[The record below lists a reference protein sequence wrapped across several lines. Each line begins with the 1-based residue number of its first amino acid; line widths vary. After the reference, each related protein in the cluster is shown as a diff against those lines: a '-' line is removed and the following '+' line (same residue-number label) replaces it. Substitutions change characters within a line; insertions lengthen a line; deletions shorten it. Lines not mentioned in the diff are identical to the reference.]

1 MNELAERTGSE
12 RVETP
17 RLSAPASRF
26 ISGMKGLLI
35 GGRFSPAASG
45 KTFEVFDPS
54 TGRLIT
60 RCAEGDKQ
68 DVALA
73 VRAARAAFEN
83 GPWSQFTPAARCRA
97 LWKIGELVLEH
108 ADELAELEALDNGKS
123 VSIARAVD
131 VRLTAEMFQYMAGWA
146 TRLEGSVLPL
156 SFDMV
161 PNTLFHAFTR
171 RQPVGVVGQIIPWNF
186 PLLMAAWKLAPALA
200 TGNTVVLKPA
210 EQTPLTA
217 LRLGELV
224 LEAGVPPGVVN
235 IVTGFGEV
243 AGAALAAHPDVRK
256 IAFTGSTE
264 VGKLIVKAAAGD
276 LKRVSLELG
285 GKSPNIILADADL
298 DLAIPGAANAV
309 FFNHGQSCVAG
320 SRLFIQE
327 QIFDAVVSGVAELAR
342 KIKLGPGL
350 NPDTEM
356 GPMVSE
362 VQFERVTGF
371 LKSGADQGAHAA
383 CGGGR
388 WGERGYFVEP
398 TVLVNVRRD
407 MKVYQEEIFG
417 PVVAA
422 VPFKDVDDALISQA
436 NDSRYGLA
444 AGLWTRDMAK
454 AHQISAKLDAGTV
467 WVNCYNVL
475 DPSMPFGG
483 FKESGWGREHGHEVL
498 NHYTEVKSVCMAYSS
513 V

>member
-1 MNELAERTGSE
+1 MSEPAERMAT
-12 RVETP
+12 
-17 RLSAPASRF
+17 LSVNGPELSRTVSQF
-26 ISGMKGLLI
+26 VSGTKGLLI
-35 GGRFSPAASG
+35 SGGITPAASG

-54 TGRLIT
+54 SGRLIT
-60 RCAEGDKQ
+60 RCAEGDRE
-68 DVALA
+68 DIDRA
-73 VRAARAAFEN
+73 VRSAHEAFER
-83 GPWSQFTPAARCRA
+83 GPWSRFTPAARCRT
-97 LWKIGELVLEH
+97 LWKVGELVLKYG
-108 ADELAELEALDNGKS
+108 DELAELEALDNGKS

-131 VRLTAEMFQYMAGWA
+131 VRLTAEMFQYMSGWA

-156 SFDMV
+156 SFDMA
-161 PNTLFHAFTR
+161 PNTAYHAFTR

-186 PLLMAAWKLAPALA
+186 PLLMAAWKLAPALV

-217 LRLGELV
+217 LRLGEIL

-235 IVTGFGEV
+235 VVTGFGET
-243 AGAALAAHPDVRK
+243 AGAALAAHLLVRK
-256 IAFTGSTE
+256 VAFTGSTE
-264 VGKLIVKAAAGD
+264 VGKLIVKAAAAD

-298 DLAIPGAANAV
+298 DQAIAGAANAI

-327 QIFDAVVSGVAELAR
+327 AIFDKVVSGVAELAQ

-356 GPMVSE
+356 GPMVSGD
-362 VQFERVTGF
+362 QFERVTGY
-371 LKSGADQGAHAA
+371 LKSGLDQGASAA

-388 WGERGYFVEP
+388 WGDRGYFVEP
-398 TVLVNVRRD
+398 TVLVDVRRD

-422 VPFKDVDDALISQA
+422 LPFKEVDDNLIAQA
-436 NDSRYGLA
+436 NESRYGLA

-498 NHYTEVKSVCMAYSS
+498 NHYTEVKSVCMAFSS